1 MFSYKNLSLSYCLIF
16 TQRSRAIIWHD
27 AATDKHFGI
36 TSSLKFHDDVIKWK
50 HLSRFWPFVT
60 KAGDEELW
68 CFLLPDS
75 CFYRKPAII
84 PLLRWPVDV
93 TPAKVQWATSP
104 WRTSKRPSCPVSA
117 IKADIEEVFKTLLG
131 DRLERIEARLDEL
144 AQLKQVVTDL
154 RKSAED
160 TSERMEDL
168 LKVTIP
174 ALAKHFEDVTSALVM
189 RQLDQDVHRRKWSLT
204 IQGLPGDAKEDEGDT
219 RRACVDFAKA
229 HLGVPDASERDFAAC
244 HRLNQ
249 RSDAGI
255 IARFTDLQQRDRW
268 LLGARGLKNS
278 DLRVSISPDL
288 PPDRWRRSFSRNGE
302 HYPLQWNQRPISVTC
317 DSGPMSNCLW
327 AKTMTPF
334 DPALS
339 HVPSSKVSW
348 ELPRCLP
355 PWNREPPW
363 WHKPYCKYLYS

>member
-1 MFSYKNLSLSYCLIF
+1 MAGRRNASKGSVSDLSME
-16 TQRSRAIIWHD
+16 D
-27 AATDKHFGI
+27 
-36 TSSLKFHDDVIKWK
+36 IKE
-50 HLSRFWPFVT
+50 
-60 KAGDEELW
+60 A
-68 CFLLPDS
+68 LLPS
-75 CFYRKPAII
+75 IR
-84 PLLRWPVDV
+84 
-93 TPAKVQWATSP
+93 
-104 WRTSKRPSCPVSA
+104 SA

-288 PPDRWRRSFSRNGE
+288 PPVVRPLKKELLEKRRTLPPAVKSKAHIR
-302 HYPLQWNQRPISVTC
+302 YLRQWPYVELSMGKDNDPIR
-317 DSGPMSNCLW
+317 
-327 AKTMTPF
+327 
-334 DPALS
+334 
-339 HVPSSKVSW
+339 PSS
-348 ELPRCLP
+348 EPRTIVQSFLGATP
-355 PWNREPPW
+355 LSAPLESGTA
-363 WHKPYCKYLYS
+363 LVT